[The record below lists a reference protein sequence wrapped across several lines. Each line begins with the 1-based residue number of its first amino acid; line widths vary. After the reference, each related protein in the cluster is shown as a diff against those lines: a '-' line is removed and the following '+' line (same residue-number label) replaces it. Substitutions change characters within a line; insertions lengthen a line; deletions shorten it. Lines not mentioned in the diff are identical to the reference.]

1 MEKNWREKK
10 GDGAMRKSINL
21 IIFFLGVVSVIGML
35 YSSGQEHTLIIN
47 NIYSVKDKSKN
58 IVIKIAGEK
67 ERKIGK
73 NKKIVMNL
81 KGKTHSVI
89 IKADGLEKA
98 EIIEFNL
105 NKGAEIILEN
115 FLAQN
120 SNWFKIID
128 QH

>member
-1 MEKNWREKK
+1 
-10 GDGAMRKSINL
+10 MRKSINL
-21 IIFFLGVVSVIGML
+21 IIFFLGVVFVIGML

-120 SNWFKIID
+120 SNWFKII
-128 QH
+128 